1 MIVSI
6 KKFNVEMELKNNG
19 IELEIRDTQDN
30 FLGDL
35 VVDKSKITWCK
46 GRTKKAN
53 GIAIS
58 LEDFIKYMESRD

>member
-6 KKFNVEMELKNNG
+6 KKFNVEMELKNSG
-19 IELEIRDTQDN
+19 VELEIRDTQGT

-35 VVDKSKITWCK
+35 VVDKSKLTWCK
-46 GRTKKAN
+46 GRTTKAN

-58 LEDFIKYMESRD
+58 LEDFIKFMESK